1 MTTKSVE
8 TFEGIKKQEQQKKV
22 DRVKP
27 AKSSLIEFLF
37 KMDVCYHSI

>member
-22 DRVKP
+22 VSQTSKVI
-27 AKSSLIEFLF
+27 S
-37 KMDVCYHSI
+37 Y